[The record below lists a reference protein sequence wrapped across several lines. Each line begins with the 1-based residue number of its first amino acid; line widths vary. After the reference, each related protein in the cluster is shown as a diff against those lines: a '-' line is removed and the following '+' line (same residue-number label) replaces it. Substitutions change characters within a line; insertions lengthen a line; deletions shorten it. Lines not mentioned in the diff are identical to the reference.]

1 MTPDDWQ
8 KGMENEAASV
18 EDGAWAREARQTA
31 QFQRGTRSLLV
42 LTVATLIYVLIGGLL
57 VMAFNALSIG
67 YGPQGL
73 RPVVLGSPMPSL
85 LTGLLIP
92 LMAAVWLTRLG
103 IRPMLVWM
111 VPVLGTLLGILT
123 ARVLTIAVPM
133 NFPEALSNNPID
145 LLPSG
150 RPELSQV
157 LFSLLV
163 KALAVGLG
171 IWIVRRQGLQRSDRA
186 PKNKAS

>member
-18 EDGAWAREARQTA
+18 EDAEWAGEARQMVR
-31 QFQRGTRSLLV
+31 FQRARRSLFLI
-42 LTVATLIYVLIGGLL
+42 TAATLLYVLIGSLL

-73 RPVVLGSPMPSL
+73 RPVVLGSPVPSL

-92 LMAAVWLTRLG
+92 LMAAIWLTRLG
-103 IRPMLVWM
+103 ARPLLVWM
-111 VPVLGTLLGILT
+111 VPVLGTLLGLLT

-133 NFPEALSNNPID
+133 NFPEVLANQPID

-150 RPELSQV
+150 SPDLPQV
-157 LFSLLV
+157 LFSLLA
-163 KALAVGLG
+163 KAVAVGLG
-171 IWIVRRQGLQRSDRA
+171 IWIVRRQGLQRSDGA
-186 PKNKAS
+186 PQQSTS